1 MAIKKGDLVKV
12 IKLIGLDSADGVELN
27 KTYKVHRVCYDYV
40 EIDAGKGDRC
50 MFYSQIEIVKNMS
63 KQEITS
69 EQIMFMKSIL
79 LSQLLLEANE
89 SLITTDRYKQDLKQ
103 QGNRMI
109 KMLEPIVRESFD
121 VIYDS
126 DPMMTTNILNK
137 VDNLIN
143 RIAKLK
149 TIEEVVILESIV
161 DKYENNKEWFMT
173 YAESEFLKID

>member
-1 MAIKKGDLVKV
+1 
-12 IKLIGLDSADGVELN
+12 
-27 KTYKVHRVCYDYV
+27 
-40 EIDAGKGDRC
+40 
-50 MFYSQIEIVKNMS
+50 MS

-69 EQIMFMKSIL
+69 EQIMFLKSIL

-109 KMLEPIVRESFD
+109 KILEPIVRESFD
-121 VIYDS
+121 VVYES

-137 VDNLIN
+137 VDSLIN
-143 RIAKLK
+143 KIAKFK
-149 TIEEVVILESIV
+149 TIEEVVILEAIV
-161 DKYENNKEWFMT
+161 EKYENNKEWFMT

>member
-1 MAIKKGDLVKV
+1 
-12 IKLIGLDSADGVELN
+12 
-27 KTYKVHRVCYDYV
+27 
-40 EIDAGKGDRC
+40 
-50 MFYSQIEIVKNMS
+50 MS

-69 EQIMFMKSIL
+69 EQIMFLKSIL

-109 KMLEPIVRESFD
+109 KILEPIVRESFD
-121 VIYDS
+121 VIYES

-137 VDNLIN
+137 VDSLIN
-143 RIAKLK
+143 KIAKFK
-149 TIEEVVILESIV
+149 TIEEVVILEAIV

-173 YAESEFLKID
+173 YAQSEFLRLD

>member
-1 MAIKKGDLVKV
+1 
-12 IKLIGLDSADGVELN
+12 
-27 KTYKVHRVCYDYV
+27 
-40 EIDAGKGDRC
+40 
-50 MFYSQIEIVKNMS
+50 MS

-69 EQIMFMKSIL
+69 EQIMFLKSIL

-109 KMLEPIVRESFD
+109 KILEPIVRESFD
-121 VIYDS
+121 VVYES

-137 VDNLIN
+137 VDSLIN
-143 RIAKLK
+143 RIAKFK
-149 TIEEVVILESIV
+149 TIEEVVILEAIV

>member
-1 MAIKKGDLVKV
+1 
-12 IKLIGLDSADGVELN
+12 
-27 KTYKVHRVCYDYV
+27 
-40 EIDAGKGDRC
+40 
-50 MFYSQIEIVKNMS
+50 MS

-69 EQIMFMKSIL
+69 EQIMFLKSIL

-109 KMLEPIVRESFD
+109 KILEPIVRESFD
-121 VIYDS
+121 VVYDS

-137 VDNLIN
+137 VDSLIN
-143 RIAKLK
+143 RIAKFK
-149 TIEEVVILESIV
+149 TIEEVVILEAIV

>member
-1 MAIKKGDLVKV
+1 
-12 IKLIGLDSADGVELN
+12 
-27 KTYKVHRVCYDYV
+27 
-40 EIDAGKGDRC
+40 
-50 MFYSQIEIVKNMS
+50 MS

-137 VDNLIN
+137 VDGLIN

>member
-1 MAIKKGDLVKV
+1 
-12 IKLIGLDSADGVELN
+12 
-27 KTYKVHRVCYDYV
+27 
-40 EIDAGKGDRC
+40 
-50 MFYSQIEIVKNMS
+50 MS

-69 EQIMFMKSIL
+69 EQIMFLKSIL

-109 KMLEPIVRESFD
+109 KILEPIVRESFD
-121 VIYDS
+121 VIYES

-137 VDNLIN
+137 VDSLIN
-143 RIAKLK
+143 RIAKFK
-149 TIEEVVILESIV
+149 TIEEVVILEAIV

>member
-1 MAIKKGDLVKV
+1 
-12 IKLIGLDSADGVELN
+12 
-27 KTYKVHRVCYDYV
+27 
-40 EIDAGKGDRC
+40 
-50 MFYSQIEIVKNMS
+50 MS

-69 EQIMFMKSIL
+69 EQIMFLKSIL

-121 VIYDS
+121 VVYDS

-137 VDNLIN
+137 VDSLIN
-143 RIAKLK
+143 RIAKFK
-149 TIEEVVILESIV
+149 TIEEVVILEAIV

-173 YAESEFLKID
+173 YAESEFLRLD

>member
-1 MAIKKGDLVKV
+1 
-12 IKLIGLDSADGVELN
+12 
-27 KTYKVHRVCYDYV
+27 
-40 EIDAGKGDRC
+40 
-50 MFYSQIEIVKNMS
+50 MS

-69 EQIMFMKSIL
+69 EQIMFLKSIL

-109 KMLEPIVRESFD
+109 KILEPIVRESFD
-121 VIYDS
+121 VVYES

-137 VDNLIN
+137 VDSLIN
-143 RIAKLK
+143 RIAKFK
-149 TIEEVVILESIV
+149 TIEEVVILEAIV

-173 YAESEFLKID
+173 YAQSEFLRLD

>member
-1 MAIKKGDLVKV
+1 
-12 IKLIGLDSADGVELN
+12 
-27 KTYKVHRVCYDYV
+27 
-40 EIDAGKGDRC
+40 
-50 MFYSQIEIVKNMS
+50 MS

-69 EQIMFMKSIL
+69 EQIMFLKSIL

-121 VIYDS
+121 VVYDS

-137 VDNLIN
+137 VDSLIN
-143 RIAKLK
+143 RIAKFK
-149 TIEEVVILESIV
+149 TIEEVVILEAIV

-173 YAESEFLKID
+173 YAQSEFLRLD

>member
-1 MAIKKGDLVKV
+1 
-12 IKLIGLDSADGVELN
+12 
-27 KTYKVHRVCYDYV
+27 
-40 EIDAGKGDRC
+40 
-50 MFYSQIEIVKNMS
+50 MS
-63 KQEITS
+63 KSEITS
-69 EQIMFMKSIL
+69 EQIMFLKSIL

-121 VIYDS
+121 VVYDS

-137 VDNLIN
+137 VDSLIN
-143 RIAKLK
+143 RIAKFK
-149 TIEEVVILESIV
+149 TIEEVVILEAIV

-173 YAESEFLKID
+173 YAQSEFLRLD

>member
-1 MAIKKGDLVKV
+1 
-12 IKLIGLDSADGVELN
+12 
-27 KTYKVHRVCYDYV
+27 
-40 EIDAGKGDRC
+40 
-50 MFYSQIEIVKNMS
+50 MS

-69 EQIMFMKSIL
+69 EQIMFLKSIL

-121 VIYDS
+121 VVYDS

-137 VDNLIN
+137 VDSLIN
-143 RIAKLK
+143 RIAKFK
-149 TIEEVVILESIV
+149 TIEEVVILEAIV

>member
-1 MAIKKGDLVKV
+1 
-12 IKLIGLDSADGVELN
+12 
-27 KTYKVHRVCYDYV
+27 
-40 EIDAGKGDRC
+40 
-50 MFYSQIEIVKNMS
+50 MS

-69 EQIMFMKSIL
+69 EQIMFLKSIL

-109 KMLEPIVRESFD
+109 KILEPIVRESFD
-121 VIYDS
+121 VVYES

-137 VDNLIN
+137 VDSLIN
-143 RIAKLK
+143 RIAKFK
-149 TIEEVVILESIV
+149 TIEEIVILEAIV

>member
-1 MAIKKGDLVKV
+1 
-12 IKLIGLDSADGVELN
+12 
-27 KTYKVHRVCYDYV
+27 
-40 EIDAGKGDRC
+40 
-50 MFYSQIEIVKNMS
+50 MS

-69 EQIMFMKSIL
+69 EQIMFLKSIL

-109 KMLEPIVRESFD
+109 KILEPIVRESFD
-121 VIYDS
+121 VVYDS

-137 VDNLIN
+137 VDSLIN
-143 RIAKLK
+143 RIAKFK
-149 TIEEVVILESIV
+149 TIEELVILEAIV

>member
-1 MAIKKGDLVKV
+1 
-12 IKLIGLDSADGVELN
+12 
-27 KTYKVHRVCYDYV
+27 
-40 EIDAGKGDRC
+40 
-50 MFYSQIEIVKNMS
+50 MS

-69 EQIMFMKSIL
+69 EQIMFLKSIL

-109 KMLEPIVRESFD
+109 KILEPIVRESFD
-121 VIYDS
+121 VVYES

-137 VDNLIN
+137 VDSLIN
-143 RIAKLK
+143 KIAKFK
-149 TIEEVVILESIV
+149 TIEEVVILEAIV

>member
-1 MAIKKGDLVKV
+1 
-12 IKLIGLDSADGVELN
+12 
-27 KTYKVHRVCYDYV
+27 
-40 EIDAGKGDRC
+40 
-50 MFYSQIEIVKNMS
+50 MS
-63 KQEITS
+63 KQEITN
-69 EQIMFMKSIL
+69 EQIMFLKSIL

-89 SLITTDRYKQDLKQ
+89 CLVTTNRYKQDLKN

-109 KMLEPIVRESFD
+109 KILEPIVRESFD
-121 VIYDS
+121 VVYES

-137 VDNLIN
+137 VDSLIN

-149 TIEEVVILESIV
+149 TIEEVVILEAIV

>member
-1 MAIKKGDLVKV
+1 
-12 IKLIGLDSADGVELN
+12 
-27 KTYKVHRVCYDYV
+27 
-40 EIDAGKGDRC
+40 
-50 MFYSQIEIVKNMS
+50 MS